1 MKIFPLLIV
10 IVLMI
15 ANKIEAK
22 KIGGKVI
29 FMNDTLDVI
38 FKIPIYI
45 FSKEINFEK
54 LQYKIKYFD
63 STRDLVVIKPEQAEE
78 IRFLYRNEEVRML
91 SRDSRHII
99 KSVISNKSKIFL
111 KLEIDGMIKL
121 FTYYNTESSPVMHNS
136 SSELI
141 TEGISYQVDKCIIQK
156 ENQELVRINRLTFRK
171 NMMEYFSDCPDISKK
186 IADREYRKK
195 DIETIVNHYN
205 SYYANKEI

>member
-29 FMNDTLDVI
+29 FINDTLDVI

-63 STRDLVVIKPEQAEE
+63 STGDLVVIKP
-78 IRFLYRNEEVRML
+78 
-91 SRDSRHII
+91 
-99 KSVISNKSKIFL
+99 
-111 KLEIDGMIKL
+111 
-121 FTYYNTESSPVMHNS
+121 
-136 SSELI
+136 
-141 TEGISYQVDKCIIQK
+141 
-156 ENQELVRINRLTFRK
+156 
-171 NMMEYFSDCPDISKK
+171 
-186 IADREYRKK
+186 
-195 DIETIVNHYN
+195 
-205 SYYANKEI
+205 